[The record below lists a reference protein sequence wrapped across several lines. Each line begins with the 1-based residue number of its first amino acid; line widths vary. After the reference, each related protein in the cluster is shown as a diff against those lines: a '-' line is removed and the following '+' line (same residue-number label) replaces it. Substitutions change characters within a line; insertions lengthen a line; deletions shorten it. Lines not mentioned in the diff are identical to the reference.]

1 LLLLLGCAFF
11 ESRQDWSTQL
21 APSGPCYAF
30 DLADGIDRGDTA
42 ELHAIYDCLDRQG
55 TLRALSRLDAAIDAP
70 VRGGLA
76 GLRLLDAGDALLAA
90 SDDLS
95 LAALVDGV
103 AEAGANPD
111 DLRAGAALLLELA
124 YAAPAAELGSTVSI
138 NSSSALEAG
147 LLVPLS
153 DTLGAVATATL
164 DADLAPLAP
173 LSDALRS
180 EEAPRLLWTFAL
192 LPEAPDEGLA
202 ALLADWPALVA
213 DVLGEVVDPSN
224 DRNPGPTGDSLRDFL
239 SAAMAEDALVALGGA
254 AAPILEGD
262 YERDAIEDWL
272 LEEDAAERLDD
283 LDDGLLYLASVD
295 GAGGSLDDGE
305 DSALVA
311 LLRLFRDGNQ
321 SIDCELDAVLFDVTW
336 SLGNLSVAILEQIAN
351 LDPDNASGGVDILGD
366 ALGYPLT
373 AAILDAVADSGVCP
387 AIDAQMVSDL
397 EAIDRLSDPS
407 TEALLRSLIGFL
419 SATEA
424 QIPAVVD
431 TASALHDHQLVEPL
445 EELLRDLDHT
455 ELIERALDAAP
466 GLVSPEGRQ
475 ATTAFPPGTEA
486 ADLDLYFE
494 LALVAT
500 DADTVAALSPVMNA
514 VVAQP
519 STWTAAQNLRALLL
533 AGNDTQTAQIL
544 DRAQALLDADPEL
557 DALPALADRLD
568 DAALVTPALEVIE
581 SSAVRAAVT
590 DTELSNEGLVPWLG
604 RLYAGGTLDV
614 LLDTLALVQ
623 DLMGGDDV

>member
-1 LLLLLGCAFF
+1 MLLLLGCAFF
-11 ESRQDWSTQL
+11 ESRQDWSDQVE
-21 APSGPCYAF
+21 PGGPCYAF
-30 DLADGIDRGDTA
+30 DLADGIDRADTA
-42 ELHAIYDCLDRQG
+42 EMHAIYDCLDRQG

-70 VRGGLA
+70 VRGGVA
-76 GLRLLDAGDALLAA
+76 GLRLLDAADALVAG
-90 SDDLS
+90 SDDVS
-95 LAALVDGV
+95 LAGLIDVA
-103 AEAGANPD
+103 AEAGADPD
-111 DLRAGAALLLELA
+111 DLRSAAALLLELA

-138 NSSSALEAG
+138 NSSSALQAG

-153 DTLGAVATATL
+153 DTLGAVATAVL

-180 EEAPRLLWTFAL
+180 DDTPRLLWTFAL
-192 LPEAPDEGLA
+192 LPDAPDEGLA
-202 ALLADWPALVA
+202 ALLADWPALLA

-239 SAAMAEDALVALGGA
+239 SAAMAEDALVSIGSA
-254 AAPILEGD
+254 ATPILDGD
-262 YERDAIEDWL
+262 YERDAIEDWV
-272 LEEDAAERLDD
+272 LEEHDAVRLAE
-283 LDDGLLYLASVD
+283 LDDGILYLASVD
-295 GAGGSLDDGE
+295 SSGDSLDEGE

-321 SIDCELDAVLFDVTW
+321 SIDCELDAILFDVTW

-351 LDPDNASGGVDILGD
+351 LDPDSASSGVDILGD

-373 AAILDAVADSGVCP
+373 GAILDTVADSGICP

-407 TEALLRSLIGFL
+407 SEALLRSLIGFL

-466 GLVSPEGRQ
+466 GIVSPDGRQ
-475 ATTAFPPGTEA
+475 ATTAFPTGIEP
-486 ADLDLYFE
+486 ADLDLYFD
-494 LALVAT
+494 LVLVAT
-500 DADTVAALSPVMNA
+500 DPDTVSALSPVINA

-533 AGNDTQTAQIL
+533 AGNDTETAQLL
-544 DRAQALLDADPEL
+544 DRARALLDADPEL
-557 DALPALADRLD
+557 EALPALADRLD
-568 DAALVTPALEVIE
+568 DAALVTPALELME
-581 SSAVRAAVT
+581 STTVRAAIT
-590 DTELSNEGLVPWLG
+590 ETELSNEGLVPWLG
-604 RLYAGGTLDV
+604 RLYAGGTFEV